1 METGLRR
8 VGPWSVV
15 IRVILEV
22 LLGARACPNRPNAP
36 LIGTQ
41 KAGPLST
48 NNASKDFSGA
58 FLSCAP
64 LSLSLSLFVICN
76 LIHHDPKE
84 GSGFRN
90 PFSYDI
96 DINIFLYRDVQ
107 GNPKQS

>member
-48 NNASKDFSGA
+48 NNASKDFSGT

-64 LSLSLSLFVICN
+64 LFLSLSYVI
-76 LIHHDPKE
+76 LSSMILRKVQD
-84 GSGFRN
+84 SGTLL
-90 PFSYDI
+90 SI
-96 DINIFLYRDVQ
+96 
-107 GNPKQS
+107 